1 MENQS
6 ISKKNFKTATMVKV
20 SLLGAISFVFM
31 ALSFSLPIFPS
42 FLKFDI
48 SDIPAL
54 IGGFALGP
62 IAAVTIQLI
71 KNILNVAIIGTT
83 TGGVGE
89 LSNFVIGSAFALTA
103 SLFYKNH
110 KGIKSAIIACILA
123 TVVMTA
129 FGMFSN
135 YFVMLPLYSKFI
147 PIEKIVQMGT
157 AINPAIKDT
166 FSLVLYGIM
175 PFNIFKGTVISL
187 LTMLIYKKI
196 SVLLKK

>member
-6 ISKKNFKTATMVKV
+6 ISKKNFKTATMVKI

-48 SDIPAL
+48 SDVPSL

-62 IAAVTIQLI
+62 MAAVAIQLI
-71 KNILNVAIIGTT
+71 KNVLNIVVIGST

-89 LSNFVIGSAFALTA
+89 LSNFVIGSSFAVTA
-103 SLFYKNH
+103 SLFYKHH
-110 KGIKSAIIACILA
+110 KGIKSAIISCILA
-123 TVVMTA
+123 TVIMTLL
-129 FGMFSN
+129 GMFSN

-147 PIEKIVQMGT
+147 PIEKIVQMGSV
-157 AINPAIKDT
+157 INPAIKDT